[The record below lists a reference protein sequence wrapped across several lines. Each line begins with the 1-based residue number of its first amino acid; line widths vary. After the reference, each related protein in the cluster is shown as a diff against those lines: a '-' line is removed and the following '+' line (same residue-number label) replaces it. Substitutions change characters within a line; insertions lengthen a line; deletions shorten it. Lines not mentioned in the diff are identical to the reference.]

1 MLTINVV
8 TLFPEMFG
16 GALGA
21 SILGRAAQ
29 LGHARYRVVQLRDY
43 THDRHRTVDDSPYGG
58 GAGEAR
64 QPGRCFLGR
73 RGPSAAC
80 APLRRPG
87 WRERRAHTAPA
98 AVRGGSR
105 AHQARAAAR
114 SVGEAAGRI
123 ARRTRP
129 TDART
134 D

>member
-58 GAGEAR
+58 GAGGVLK
-64 QPGRCFLGR
+64 PGPFFAAGGAPPPRAPPPGGSGR
-73 RGPSAAC
+73 GRGRP
-80 APLRRPG
+80 PPRPG
-87 WRERRAHTAPA
+87 A
-98 AVRGGSR
+98 
-105 AHQARAAAR
+105 
-114 SVGEAAGRI
+114 
-123 ARRTRP
+123 
-129 TDART
+129 
-134 D
+134 